1 MERFYLK
8 TWSIGFEVPFLDTED
23 PQGQAELASDVS
35 DRYLNWFDCLRVS
48 LETLEL
54 PNTNQLV
61 LFTIVVRVDTDL
73 TNPDTLESDWNKMK
87 ADLQSVIEKFLNGR
101 NLTYKILH

>member
-8 TWSIGFEVPFLDTED
+8 TFSIGFEVPFLDTED
-23 PQGQAELASDVS
+23 PQGQVELANDVS
-35 DRYLNWFDCLRVS
+35 ERYLNWFDCLKVS

-73 TNPDTLESDWNKMK
+73 VNPETLESDWNKMQN
-87 ADLQSVIEKFLNGR
+87 DLQSAVEKFLQGR